1 MSVKLRVVASLIVLW
16 SVVSGCEPARSS
28 QKLSSHTTQ
37 PPSSPA
43 MPPQASNTAS
53 TSPLPA
59 SIWRG
64 VCLAHSWQDDGQYG
78 YGSEANAQTLDHLK
92 SIGVQWLSVTPFGW
106 MSSVHDVNVSGEH
119 QGQMPGAGESA
130 KRMVALAQ
138 QARERGFKLMLKPH
152 IWIRG
157 GQWRGHIAPRAQG
170 AQGELVTDWESWWR
184 SYREFIL
191 YYARQAQALKVEVL
205 VMGVE
210 LVSALREDR
219 DGAQLKRTIE
229 AIREVYSGQ
238 LTYSA
243 NWDEEL
249 EPSRWAMLDYVSVQ
263 LYGPLSQAQ
272 TPTRQELVR
281 ALSQQLES
289 WSALSQAADRPLLIT
304 EVGYKSAPSAVRE
317 PFAWPERLP
326 PEERHPDEAL
336 QALAYE
342 ALFEALAKTP
352 RLKGVF
358 LWKYFTH
365 AGSDEEGPMGFSP
378 RAKPAEA
385 VIRAAYALDEP
396 KAAPSPAP
404 P

>member
-1 MSVKLRVVASLIVLW
+1 MFVKLRSAQAALIIVLGAL
-16 SVVSGCEPARSS
+16 SFGCEPARSL
-28 QKLSSHTTQ
+28 KPRGTSSATSATSAA
-37 PPSSPA
+37 PAPAAADSSA
-43 MPPQASNTAS
+43 
-53 TSPLPA
+53 PLPDA
-59 SIWRG
+59 IWRG
-64 VCLAHSWQDDGQYG
+64 VCLAHSWQDGGRSG

-106 MSSVHDVNVSGEH
+106 MSSVHDVHVTGEH

-130 KRMVALAQ
+130 ARMSALAK

-157 GQWRGHIAPRAQG
+157 GQWRGHISPRSTTKDAAQ
-170 AQGELVTDWESWWR
+170 ATDWEAWWS

-191 YYARQAQALKVEVL
+191 YYARQAEALKVEVL

-219 DGAQLKRTIE
+219 DGAQLKRTIQ
-229 AIREVYSGQ
+229 AIRQVYSGA

-243 NWDEEL
+243 NWDEVL

-263 LYGPLSQAQ
+263 LYGPLSDAAK
-272 TPTRQELVR
+272 PTRAELVS
-281 ALSQQLES
+281 ALVQQLAS
-289 WSALSQAADRPLLIT
+289 WSKTAAAAKRPLLIT

-326 PEERHPDEAL
+326 PEERHPDEPL

-352 RLKGVF
+352 HLKGVF
-358 LWKYFTH
+358 IWKYFTN
-365 AGSDEEGPMGFSP
+365 AGSDEEGVMGFSP
-378 RAKPAEA
+378 RGKQAER
-385 VIRAAYALDEP
+385 VIQAAYSSAKEAQ
-396 KAAPSPAP
+396 KTAAP
-404 P
+404 